1 MPKKQAR
8 ELRDL
13 NNERLEG
20 RLFEAREALFN
31 LKFQHAG
38 GALERTSEMAERRR
52 EVARIL
58 TVIKERAEEEADG

>member
-1 MPKKQAR
+1 MPKKLAK

-13 NNERLEG
+13 NDLRLEG
-20 RLFEAREALFN
+20 RLNEAREALFN

-38 GALERTSEMAERRR
+38 GALERTSEIAERKR

>member
-1 MPKKQAR
+1 MPKQKAKD
-8 ELRDL
+8 LRDL
-13 NNERLEG
+13 NDLRLHAMLNES
-20 RLFEAREALFN
+20 REALFN

-38 GALERTSEMAERRR
+38 GALERTSEIAERKR